1 MGRLDNRVAIVTGG
15 TQGIGE
21 QAVRKFAGEGA
32 KVLYMGLED
41 APQIAEELKQQGH
54 DVTFSKGAN
63 MLDKKSIDAFVDET
77 IKIYGRV
84 DILYNHAG
92 NSFAK
97 PLEETTDEEWYRFMD
112 LNLNNIMYTIRK
124 VLPTM
129 IKNKYGSVI
138 TTSSIAAESAWYPG
152 GGGVAC
158 YCAAKAAQLGMI
170 RSLAYDY
177 GQYNI
182 RFNAIMPGIIDTD
195 VYRRNGIDPNCFSEE
210 IPMRRPGKA
219 EEVADLALFLA
230 SEESSYINGVA
241 IAIDGGMLTR

>member
-15 TQGIGE
+15 TKGIGE
-21 QAVRKFAGEGA
+21 QAVRKFAQEGA

-41 APQIAEELKQQGH
+41 APQIAEELRAQGH
-54 DVTFSKGAN
+54 DVTFFKGGN
-63 MLDKKSIDAFVDET
+63 LLDKKSIDAFVDET
-77 IKIYGRV
+77 FKLYGRV

-92 NSFAK
+92 SCFSK

-112 LNLNNIMYTIRK
+112 LNLNHIMYTIRK
-124 VLPTM
+124 VLPSM
-129 IKNKYGSVI
+129 IENRYGSVI
-138 TTSSIAAESAWYPG
+138 TTSSIAALSGCPG

-182 RFNAIMPGIIDTD
+182 RFNSILPGIVDTD
-195 VYRRNGIDPNCFSEE
+195 VYRGRGVDPNYFNPQIPMGRPGRAEE
-210 IPMRRPGKA
+210 IA
-219 EEVADLALFLA
+219 NVALFLA
-230 SEESSYINGVA
+230 SEEASYVNGVG
-241 IAIDGGMLTR
+241 ITVDGGMMAS